1 METNKFPP
9 LPEQREIIHD
19 LTIRKHT
26 TGLSPP
32 EEDILSNMEASENYS
47 KLGSGNSDPGIS
59 NKEGISL

>member
-32 EEDILSNMEASENYS
+32 EEDILSKMEASENFS
-47 KLGSGNSDPGIS
+47 KPGSGNSDPGIS
-59 NKEGISL
+59 YKKGVSK